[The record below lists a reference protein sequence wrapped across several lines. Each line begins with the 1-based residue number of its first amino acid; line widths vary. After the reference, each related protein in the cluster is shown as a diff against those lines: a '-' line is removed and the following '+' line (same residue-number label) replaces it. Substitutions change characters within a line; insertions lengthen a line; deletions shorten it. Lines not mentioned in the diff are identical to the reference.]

1 MNAIN
6 YDKIKYHIV
15 YGKVKN
21 LYIHIKNGEVIVK
34 APRFITKKY
43 IDKIVEQKRNW
54 ILKKLEE
61 TGRIQDVSE
70 AFKEFPAENEWHKG
84 KIESFLEEEKEVY
97 DQYNVGDIVFVKEY
111 LYKNGKKGTNH
122 LFVIIEKDNY
132 AVPIEYFTMLISS
145 HLDKLKFSTNKLLLK
160 DELNKLKRDSIV
172 KTDVI
177 YKVKNE
183 DIEFKIGEVTE
194 ETVLEYKKN
203 LEKLF

>member
-1 MNAIN
+1 MSKRLTNGAGWI
-6 YDKIKYHIV
+6 KIEGEEEEN
-15 YGKVKN
+15 GKK
-21 LYIHIKNGEVIVK
+21 L
-34 APRFITKKY
+34 
-43 IDKIVEQKRNW
+43 
-54 ILKKLEE
+54 LKKLEE

-70 AFKEFPAENEWHKG
+70 AFKEFSAENEWHKG

-122 LFVIIEKDNY
+122 IFVIIEKDNY

>member
-1 MNAIN
+1 ME
-6 YDKIKYHIV
+6 KE
-15 YGKVKN
+15 
-21 LYIHIKNGEVIVK
+21 L
-34 APRFITKKY
+34 
-43 IDKIVEQKRNW
+43 
-54 ILKKLEE
+54 LKKLEE

-111 LYKNGKKGTNH
+111 LYKNEKKGTNH

-183 DIEFKIGEVTE
+183 DICFMVWARCFRASSTHTATTSGRRLQIGRAHV
-194 ETVLEYKKN
+194 
-203 LEKLF
+203 

>member
-1 MNAIN
+1 MS
-6 YDKIKYHIV
+6 
-15 YGKVKN
+15 
-21 LYIHIKNGEVIVK
+21 
-34 APRFITKKY
+34 
-43 IDKIVEQKRNW
+43 KRLTNRAGW
-54 ILKKLEE
+54 I
-61 TGRIQDVSE
+61 
-70 AFKEFPAENEWHKG
+70 
-84 KIESFLEEEKEVY
+84 KIEGEEEE
-97 DQYNVGDIVFVKEY
+97 
-111 LYKNGKKGTNH
+111 NGKKGTNH

-194 ETVLEYKKN
+194 KTVLEYKKN

>member
-1 MNAIN
+1 ME
-6 YDKIKYHIV
+6 KE
-15 YGKVKN
+15 
-21 LYIHIKNGEVIVK
+21 L
-34 APRFITKKY
+34 
-43 IDKIVEQKRNW
+43 
-54 ILKKLEE
+54 LKKLEE

-132 AVPIEYFTMLISS
+132 AVPIEYFAMLISS
-145 HLDKLKFSTNKLLLK
+145 HLDKLKFNTNKLLLK
-160 DELNKLKRDSIV
+160 DKLNNLKRDSIV

-177 YKVKNE
+177 YKIKNE
-183 DIEFKIGEVTE
+183 DIEFRIGKVE
-194 ETVLEYKKN
+194 EKTVQEYMKN
-203 LEKLF
+203 LEKLY

>member
-1 MNAIN
+1 ME
-6 YDKIKYHIV
+6 KE
-15 YGKVKN
+15 
-21 LYIHIKNGEVIVK
+21 L
-34 APRFITKKY
+34 
-43 IDKIVEQKRNW
+43 
-54 ILKKLEE
+54 LKKLEE

-132 AVPIEYFTMLISS
+132 AVPMEYFTMLISS
-145 HLDKLKFSTNKLLLK
+145 HLDKLKFSSNKLLLK

>member
-1 MNAIN
+1 ME
-6 YDKIKYHIV
+6 KE
-15 YGKVKN
+15 
-21 LYIHIKNGEVIVK
+21 L
-34 APRFITKKY
+34 
-43 IDKIVEQKRNW
+43 
-54 ILKKLEE
+54 LKKLEE

-122 LFVIIEKDNY
+122 IFVIIEKDNY

-194 ETVLEYKKN
+194 ETVLKYKKN

>member
-1 MNAIN
+1 M
-6 YDKIKYHIV
+6 
-15 YGKVKN
+15 
-21 LYIHIKNGEVIVK
+21 E
-34 APRFITKKY
+34 
-43 IDKIVEQKRNW
+43 
-54 ILKKLEE
+54 
-61 TGRIQDVSE
+61 
-70 AFKEFPAENEWHKG
+70 
-84 KIESFLEEEKEVY
+84 
-97 DQYNVGDIVFVKEY
+97 
-111 LYKNGKKGTNH
+111 KGTNH
-122 LFVIIEKDNY
+122 IFVIIEKDNY

-177 YKVKNE
+177 YTDVIYKVKNE

>member
-1 MNAIN
+1 ME
-6 YDKIKYHIV
+6 KE
-15 YGKVKN
+15 
-21 LYIHIKNGEVIVK
+21 L
-34 APRFITKKY
+34 
-43 IDKIVEQKRNW
+43 
-54 ILKKLEE
+54 LKKLQKA
-61 TGRIQDVSE
+61 GKIKDISE

-177 YKVKNE
+177 YKVKKRRYR
-183 DIEFKIGEVTE
+183 I
-194 ETVLEYKKN
+194 
-203 LEKLF
+203 

>member
-1 MNAIN
+1 ME
-6 YDKIKYHIV
+6 KE
-15 YGKVKN
+15 
-21 LYIHIKNGEVIVK
+21 L
-34 APRFITKKY
+34 
-43 IDKIVEQKRNW
+43 
-54 ILKKLEE
+54 LKKLEE

-122 LFVIIEKDNY
+122 IFVIIEKDNY

-160 DELNKLKRDSIV
+160 DELNNLIERQRL
-172 KTDVI
+172 DVI
-177 YKVKNE
+177 EKKDNKFIIFDDYISSTLNLDDTLEEYYEKYKNISCE
-183 DIEFKIGEVTE
+183 DISNFVNRL
-194 ETVLEYKKN
+194 VLDTIYFLK
-203 LEKLF
+203 EKDHE

>member
-1 MNAIN
+1 ME
-6 YDKIKYHIV
+6 KE
-15 YGKVKN
+15 
-21 LYIHIKNGEVIVK
+21 L
-34 APRFITKKY
+34 
-43 IDKIVEQKRNW
+43 
-54 ILKKLEE
+54 LKKLQKAEK
-61 TGRIQDVSE
+61 IKDISE
-70 AFKEFPAENEWHKG
+70 AFKEFPPEEEWHKG
-84 KIESFLEEEKEVY
+84 KTESFLEEEKEIY
-97 DQYNVGDIVFVKEY
+97 EEYNIGDIVFVKKY
-111 LYKNGKKGTNH
+111 LYKNGKKGINH
-122 LFVIIEKDNY
+122 LFVIIEKGNY